1 VIWADSWISDD
12 PYLFSFPLFIAAS
25 AGILYV
31 CSMKIDILTVVPDLL
46 ESPFSHSIMKR
57 ANDKGLLTVNVHNLR
72 KWAINKHMQVDDYQF
87 GGGAGMVI
95 MPEPLANA
103 IDELQQDG
111 KYDEIIFMTPDGKN
125 FTQKT
130 ANSLSMKENI
140 LIICGHYK
148 GIDERIRQRYVTME
162 ISIGDYVLS
171 GGELAAAVVVDA
183 VGRLIPG
190 VLNDETS
197 ALFDSFQD
205 NLLAPPVYTR
215 PADFRGD
222 KVPEILTQGDPKK
235 VEEWRHEQS
244 LIRTKER
251 RPDLLE
257 D

>member
-1 VIWADSWISDD
+1 MN
-12 PYLFSFPLFIAAS
+12 IA
-25 AGILYV
+25 
-31 CSMKIDILTVVPDLL
+31 ILTVVPELL
-46 ESPFSHSIMKR
+46 ESPFSHSILKR
-57 ANDKGLLTVNVHNLR
+57 AKEKGLLTVEIHNLR

-87 GGGAGMVI
+87 GGGAGMVM

-103 IDELQQDG
+103 IEELQKD
-111 KYDEIIFMTPDGKN
+111 KPFDEIIFMTPDGGLFN
-125 FTQKT
+125 QKA
-130 ANSLSMKENI
+130 ANQLSLKENI

-148 GIDERIRQRYVTME
+148 GIDERIRQKYVTRE

-183 VGRLIPG
+183 IGRLLPG

-222 KVPEILTQGDPKK
+222 KVPEILIQGDPKK

-244 LIRTKER
+244 LLRTKER

-257 D
+257 ED